1 MAPERMPDPAAQA
14 VQQKQSLTVAEK
26 NRNIRQRLG
35 ERYPEPGI
43 TAEEGWKSMETLLGT
58 KMPATPKPP
67 FPLLSLVAAITGLV
81 GLAIFII
88 VKSSSVALL
97 QNTGRYPATKNTN
110 PPAKAVKPGFDTR
123 KKEAEPASESTSVPA
138 SAPEHMRVSESPS
151 LQKPTPVQE
160 NRPGNDSHLHRSTT
174 DRQSFTFREENQ
186 IHTPNSPAAMKET
199 PGISEENDR
208 ISDVTS
214 EKPLLRT
221 PIKNLIIRK
230 LKSPDVRVPIPKFPD
245 LPEKQ
250 DISKADTTAKPLF
263 NWGLQWA
270 ANFPL
275 SGRKTYAEDLKEQH
289 GAYILAIPGIWLS
302 RTFTN
307 RHDLVISI
315 RPYFDYY
322 SKNELF
328 YQNSPLDNP
337 SDTVTPPAS
346 RAYPEARLLKLRSSS
361 ITAEYHY
368 RLTGSF
374 LVGGEL
380 SYHHHW
386 NALTNIRR
394 LSGSGFSPAADSL
407 KWLGRTDD
415 FWKYLRSNNITAG
428 LNLTYH
434 TSSIS
439 LGGSI
444 TMPLLP
450 TADNP
455 YGGSKPLNSRIFIR
469 WQLNHP
475 KKNR

>member
-1 MAPERMPDPAAQA
+1 
-14 VQQKQSLTVAEK
+14 
-26 NRNIRQRLG
+26 
-35 ERYPEPGI
+35 
-43 TAEEGWKSMETLLGT
+43 MEALLGT
-58 KMPATPKPP
+58 KMPVPATPKPP

-88 VKSSSVALL
+88 VKSSSVELL
-97 QNTGRYPATKNTN
+97 QNTGRYPATKNTQL
-110 PPAKAVKPGFDTR
+110 PAKAAVPGFDTG
-123 KKEAEPASESTSVPA
+123 KKKAVPAPESTAVQAPTSVPA
-138 SAPEHMRVSESPS
+138 SAPEHKQASESAP
-151 LQKPTPVQE
+151 LQKQTPVQE
-160 NRPGNDSHLHRSTT
+160 NSPGNDSPSHSRTA

-186 IHTPNSPAAMKET
+186 IHTPSSPAAREQT
-199 PGISEENDR
+199 PVISEENDG
-208 ISDVTS
+208 ISDVAP
-214 EKPLLRT
+214 EKSLLSI
-221 PIKNLIIRK
+221 PINRLIIRE
-230 LKSPDVRVPIPKFPD
+230 LKSTKIKLPVPEFPD

-250 DISKADTTAKPLF
+250 DISNTDTTAKRLF

-275 SGRKTYAEDLKEQH
+275 SGRKTYVEDLKEKH
-289 GAYILAIPGIWLS
+289 GAYILAVPGVWLG
-302 RTFTN
+302 RTLTN

-328 YQNSPLDNP
+328 FQNSPPGNP

-361 ITAEYHY
+361 VTAEYHY

-374 LVGGEL
+374 RVGGEL

-386 NALTNIRR
+386 NALANIRR
-394 LSGSGFSPAADSL
+394 LPGSGFSPAADSL
-407 KWLGRTDD
+407 KWLDRTDD

-434 TSSIS
+434 TPSIS

-450 TADNP
+450 SANTP
-455 YGGSKPLNSRIFIR
+455 YGSSKPLNSRIFIR
-469 WQLNHP
+469 WQLNQP
-475 KKNR
+475 KKNH